1 MVVIGLVERKRER
14 KYNVRAVGRTESSF
28 QRRMFN
34 KVRARG
40 GYYFLHT
47 LNTPSES
54 SRLLNHHRHLQRP
67 ILCATLTFIKAAVG
81 RSIHCWCT
89 NSGTADMQDICLE
102 PTFKFLVCKL
112 HGYGVHPTKEAIRR
126 HLRGEDHHCRGEA
139 LRQVISSLTNLPL
152 SSLEAMRNA
161 QPTVDAQP
169 IVPPLSHLRVLH
181 GWSCVPCAGHFLT
194 TSLEVVRRHAA
205 ATHGRRRGDQPL
217 WEACEMQTFFSET
230 KDRRYFR
237 VAILPAAANEDTQEQ
252 NGREGLQDVQAWREK
267 VDLKNKVTRRTN
279 SCSSLMSNPL
289 AEISIQS
296 AVNATNSWASQT
308 SYPHPSTIF
317 SCPAQPLTFLHPF
330 TPFAARYV
338 RLPVARLDSLFKSN
352 AFRTASEPLFDPSHV
367 DSALSMHAVFPHS
380 EEEPAFLN
388 ALLYSVVQTT
398 NRGKST
404 IEGLSLQARIISL
417 LNEKLSSPLPTLS
430 PADIGAIM
438 ILKTTAYKTC
448 DFVAHDTHTRGLAAA
463 LKACSRSENSLTTAA
478 KRAVFWLDLCAAVL
492 MGSKRS
498 MSHLEPPQK
507 VSWHRESCPE
517 LAQALPIGF
526 VRHQHAL
533 PYDLLECVSDVV
545 EFQTFLRMR
554 TVAQLSDSAKYH
566 TLEPM
571 QASIESRLAF
581 QQQSCRQLGVVA
593 EACRLAVFMCCY
605 CSWMETWNDSLIPCR
620 LAERLLD
627 LLEPTLFFSTQQ
639 AESVWL
645 QRVDIL
651 LWLLLVAASVVE
663 LDQGHVEDLRSKQ
676 SRQFLSARTFL
687 SGCSVA
693 NLKHLLQSAL
703 QDFIYSKVLLT
714 QRCYGKEWHDLELF
728 INACKS

>member
-1 MVVIGLVERKRER
+1 
-14 KYNVRAVGRTESSF
+14 
-28 QRRMFN
+28 
-34 KVRARG
+34 
-40 GYYFLHT
+40 
-47 LNTPSES
+47 
-54 SRLLNHHRHLQRP
+54 
-67 ILCATLTFIKAAVG
+67 
-81 RSIHCWCT
+81 
-89 NSGTADMQDICLE
+89 MQDICLE
-102 PTFKFLVCKL
+102 PTFKVLICKL

-126 HLRGEDHHCRGEA
+126 YLRGEDHRCRGEA
-139 LRQVISSLTNLPL
+139 LRQAISSLINLPL

-181 GWSCVPCAGHFLT
+181 GWSYVPCAGHFLT
-194 TSLEVVRRHAA
+194 TSLEVVQRHAA

-237 VAILPAAANEDTQEQ
+237 VAISPAAANEENLQEQ
-252 NGREGLQDVQAWREK
+252 NGREGLQYVQPLREK
-267 VDLKNKVTRRTN
+267 VDLTNKVTRRKK
-279 SCSSLMSNPL
+279 SCSSLLSNPL
-289 AEISIQS
+289 AERSIRTT
-296 AVNATNSWASQT
+296 ANATNPWASQT
-308 SYPHPSTIF
+308 SYPHQPRIF
-317 SCPAQPLTFLHPF
+317 SSPAQPLTFWHPF

-338 RLPVARLDSLFKSN
+338 RLPVARLDCLFKSN

-388 ALLYSVVQTT
+388 ALLYSVVQTI

-404 IEGLSLQARIISL
+404 IEGLSLQARTIAL
-417 LNEKLSSPLPTLS
+417 LNEKLSLPLPTLS

-438 ILKTTAYKTC
+438 ILKTTAYKNY
-448 DFVAHDTHTRGLAAA
+448 DFVAHDAHTRGLAAA

-492 MGSKRS
+492 IGSERS

-507 VSWHRESCPE
+507 VSWRRESCPE

-526 VRHQHAL
+526 VRHQNAL

-545 EFQTFLRMR
+545 ELQAFLRKR
-554 TVAQLSDSAKYH
+554 TVSQLSDSVKYH

-639 AESVWL
+639 AENVWL
-645 QRVDIL
+645 QHTEIL
-651 LWLLLVAASVVE
+651 LWLLLVTASVVE

-676 SRQFLSARTFL
+676 SRLFLSARTFL
-687 SGCSVA
+687 SGCSVTR
-693 NLKHLLQSAL
+693 LKHLLQGAL
-703 QDFIYSKVLLT
+703 QDFIYSKGWLT
-714 QRCYGKEWHDLELF
+714 QRCYGKEWFDLELF
-728 INACKS
+728 INASKS